1 MQVTVTKAVPE
12 RIDECIRIFEDSALY
27 SHYFTDGDRL
37 PALLRE
43 GIDKGEL
50 FMAVDSKGEAVGAMW
65 IDLKGF
71 FGFFP
76 YLALLG
82 VRKDRRGMGVG
93 HTLLEVFEG
102 VAKDLGYD
110 KVSLLVGEF
119 NPRAKALYQSMGY
132 KKVGFLENAVRQGVN
147 ENIMVKTL

>member
-1 MQVTVTKAVPE
+1 MQVTVTKATAE

-27 SHYFTDGDRL
+27 NHYFADGDRL

-43 GIDKGEL
+43 GIGKGEL
-50 FMAVDSKGEAVGAMW
+50 FVAEDSKGEAVGAMW

-76 YLALLG
+76 YLSLLG

-102 VAKDLGYD
+102 VARGLGHG

-132 KKVGFLENAVRQGVN
+132 KKVGFLENAIKPGVN